1 MQKLLRAYNHLE
13 EGVLA
18 LGLLGLALMAFV
30 EVVTRYIFNHSF
42 TWFEE
47 FSRYFCVFLT
57 FLGAS
62 LGVKYGLHFSM
73 DYVVTRVS
81 ARTGHLMRM
90 TGNLISAA
98 LFSAVT
104 YYAWLHA
111 LKMKKFGTTSAAMG
125 LPMFWAYLPIAVF
138 SASLVVRFLIQAY
151 KHAQACKQGAPL
163 NGSKDDGGAEAGEG
177 AS

>member
-1 MQKLLRAYNHLE
+1 MRRVLRALNYLE

-30 EVVTRYIFNHSF
+30 EVVTRYLFNHSF

-62 LGVKYGLHFSM
+62 LGVKYGMHFSM
-73 DYVVTRVS
+73 DYLVTRVGD
-81 ARTGHLMRM
+81 RTGQAMRLA
-90 TGNLISAA
+90 GDLIGGV
-98 LFSAVT
+98 LFAVV
-104 YYAWLHA
+104 AWLAWEHA
-111 LKMKKFGTTSAAMG
+111 LKMHRFGTTSAAMG

-138 SASLVVRFLIQAY
+138 SATLSLRLALQAWRHGVGLVRGL
-151 KHAQACKQGAPL
+151 PL
-163 NGSKDDGGAEAGEG
+163 EDAGGE
-177 AS
+177 SS